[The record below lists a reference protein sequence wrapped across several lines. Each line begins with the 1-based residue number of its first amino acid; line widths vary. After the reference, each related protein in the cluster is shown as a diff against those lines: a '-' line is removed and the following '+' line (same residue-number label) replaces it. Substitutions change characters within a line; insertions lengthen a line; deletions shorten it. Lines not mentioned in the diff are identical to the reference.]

1 MAGARG
7 KKRAPWRAHE
17 ARSERHGGREI
28 TRQEASAMAGALV
41 SAARHAAVDA
51 SINEDRGPDGHRR
64 NDTCASAGTE

>member
-1 MAGARG
+1 
-7 KKRAPWRAHE
+7 
-17 ARSERHGGREI
+17 
-28 TRQEASAMAGALV
+28 MAGALV